1 MAVTAAGVII
11 SEQIYGEKI
20 DAGQVAYLKSDGK
33 WYLAR
38 ANSAVTS
45 AGDLAIALDSGVAG
59 GKGRLVKL
67 GYVNNTAWS
76 WTPGAPLYLSAAT
89 AGGLTQTRPTG
100 AGNVEGL
107 AADAG
112 DIIVGDDGAW
122 TKIAAGDAGKILA
135 SNGAGSLPR
144 YPWDRVARTATYVV
158 AASDAPAH
166 VKRRADYV
174 CDGTDDQVE
183 IQAAIDALTAGRS
196 VLQTVTLVGT
206 FTIAA
211 PITIAHYTH
220 LDLTA
225 AKLVGTAA
233 SAILYATDGNSV
245 RITGGEI
252 DCDDVATYG
261 IELDRILD
269 ARIEGVTVRNAATNC
284 VHLVKCPRPRITGCV
299 IDGAA
304 AHGVYLYYC
313 GIGNLVTGGS
323 FNDSLPPIVD
333 GCFVSNNGKYGL
345 YSNASHDLHVCNC
358 SFERNGAAAVTDDG
372 GGVKICR
379 PIESTI
385 IGNNFEYNARETGQY
400 GLTLVLDD
408 PSGFGFSSGS
418 INVVG
423 NLFQGEW
430 NNIGIVNVPPGY
442 PYGINIAA
450 NMFLTTD
457 WYGLHIRGP
466 TATTL
471 INVTANQIRYGT
483 PGANKRAIV
492 FEREDGSGTD
502 ASGVVI
508 FGNQIYGP
516 KTAIELGTDI
526 TGAQIV
532 ENTFRN
538 TTTPISYGTGAS
550 ATVKRNRGYVTESQ
564 GAAASITDG
573 GTIAHRCAATP
584 TVATVSGSVAGEIV
598 TVTSIDATNI
608 TVAIKKPDGSAG
620 TAQTVYWRAEV

>member
-1 MAVTAAGVII
+1 MGLPDLYPAQVGSPYTTLAAPYT
-11 SEQIYGEKI
+11 SGEATMTVV
-20 DAGQVAYLKSDGK
+20 DATKLPDAPNIVC
-33 WYLAR
+33 LAG
-38 ANSAVTS
+38 S
-45 AGDLAIALDSGVAG
+45 VAG
-59 GKGRLVKL
+59 EFQYSGKDGNTLLGVVKL
-67 GYVNNTAWS
+67 PGTPDVNWPIGTYAFR
-76 WTPGAPLYLSAAT
+76 G
-89 AGGLTQTRPTG
+89 
-100 AGNVEGL
+100 
-107 AADAG
+107 
-112 DIIVGDDGAW
+112 
-122 TKIAAGDAGKILA
+122 IAAYDLNAIHE
-135 SNGAGSLPR
+135 NM
-144 YPWDRVARTATYVV
+144 VRTATYVV

-166 VKRRADYV
+166 VQQQADYV

-183 IQAAIDALTAGRS
+183 IQTAINALPGGRS
-196 VLQTVTLVGT
+196 ALQTVTLVGT

-211 PITIAHYTH
+211 PITIAPYTH

-225 AKLVGTAA
+225 AKLVGTTA
-233 SAILYATDGNSV
+233 SAILYATNGNSV

-261 IELDRILD
+261 IELNRILD

-284 VHLVKCPRPRITGCV
+284 VHLVRCPRTRITGCV

-313 GIGNLVTGGS
+313 GIGDHVTGGS

-345 YSNASHDLHVCNC
+345 YSDGSHDLHVCNC
-358 SFERNGAAAVTDDG
+358 SFERNGAAAVANDG
-372 GGVKICR
+372 GGVKIR
-379 PIESTI
+379 DPIETTI
-385 IGNNFEYNARETGQY
+385 TGNNFEYNARETGQY
-400 GLTLVLDD
+400 GLTLALDD

-423 NLFQGEW
+423 NLFQGER

-457 WYGLHIRGP
+457 YNGLQIRGP

-471 INVTANQIRYGT
+471 INVTANQFRYGT
-483 PGANKRAIV
+483 PGADKRAIV
-492 FEREDGSGTD
+492 IEREDDSGTD

-516 KTAIELGTDI
+516 ATAIELGIDI

-532 ENTFRN
+532 ENTFEN
-538 TTTPISYGTGAS
+538 TTTPILYYTGAS
-550 ATVKRNRGYVTESQ
+550 ATVKRNRGYVTESH

-573 GTIAHRCAATP
+573 GTIAHGCAAAP
-584 TVATVSGSVAGEIV
+584 TTVTVSGSVANEIV
-598 TVTSIDATNI
+598 TVTSIDTTNI
-608 TVAIKKPDGSAG
+608 TIAIKKPDGSAG

>member
-1 MAVTAAGVII
+1 MATVASDPST
-11 SEQIYGEKI
+11 IYFDPSPSFGP
-20 DAGQVAYLKSDGK
+20 
-33 WYLAR
+33 LA
-38 ANSAVTS
+38 T
-45 AGDLAIALDSGVAG
+45 
-59 GKGRLVKL
+59 
-67 GYVNNTAWS
+67 
-76 WTPGAPLYLSAAT
+76 
-89 AGGLTQTRPTG
+89 
-100 AGNVEGL
+100 
-107 AADAG
+107 
-112 DIIVGDDGAW
+112 
-122 TKIAAGDAGKILA
+122 
-135 SNGAGSLPR
+135 
-144 YPWDRVARTATYVV
+144 WDRVARTATYVV

-166 VKRRADYV
+166 VKRQADYI

-196 VLQTVTLVGT
+196 VLQTVTLIGT

-233 SAILYATDGNSV
+233 SAMLYATDGNSV

-284 VHLVKCPRPRITGCV
+284 VHLVQCPRPRITGCV

-313 GIGNLVTGGS
+313 GIGDHVTGGS

-345 YSNASHDLHVCNC
+345 YSDASHDLHVCNC
-358 SFERNGAAAVTDDG
+358 SFERNGAAAVVGDG
-372 GGVKICR
+372 GGVKIR
-379 PIESTI
+379 DPIETTI
-385 IGNNFEYNARETGQY
+385 IGNNFEYNSREIGQY

-408 PSGFGFSSGS
+408 PSGFGFSAGS

-423 NLFQGEW
+423 NLFQGER
-430 NNIGIVNVPPGY
+430 NNIGIINVAPTAGY
-442 PYGINIAA
+442 PYMINIAA
-450 NMFLTTD
+450 NALLTTTT
-457 WYGLHIRGP
+457 YGLHIRGP

-471 INVTANQIRYGT
+471 INVTANQIRYT
-483 PGANKRAIV
+483 RSDADTRAIMI
-492 FEREDGSGTD
+492 EREGGSGTD

-516 KTAIELGTDI
+516 ATAIRLGNYI
-526 TGAQIV
+526 TGVQIV
-532 ENTFRN
+532 ENTFGN
-538 TTTPISYGTGAS
+538 TTRPISYDGTEAS
-550 ATVKRNRGYVTESQ
+550 ATLKRNRGYVTESH

-573 GTIAHRCAATP
+573 GTIAHGCAMTP
-584 TVATVSGSVAGEIV
+584 TIATVSGSVAGEIV
-598 TVTSIDATNI
+598 TVTAIDATNI

>member
-1 MAVTAAGVII
+1 MELLDLYPAQVGSPYTTLAAP
-11 SEQIYGEKI
+11 YTTGEATMTVV
-20 DAGQVAYLKSDGK
+20 DATKLPDAPNIVC
-33 WYLAR
+33 LAG
-38 ANSAVTS
+38 S
-45 AGDLAIALDSGVAG
+45 VAG
-59 GKGRLVKL
+59 EFRYSGKDGNTLLGVVKL
-67 GYVNNTAWS
+67 PGTPNTIW
-76 WTPGAPLYLSAAT
+76 P
-89 AGGLTQTRPTG
+89 
-100 AGNVEGL
+100 
-107 AADAG
+107 
-112 DIIVGDDGAW
+112 VGTYAFRG
-122 TKIAAGDAGKILA
+122 IAAYDLNAIHE
-135 SNGAGSLPR
+135 NM
-144 YPWDRVARTATYVV
+144 VRTATYVV

-166 VKRRADYV
+166 VKRQADYV
-174 CDGTDDQVE
+174 CDGIDDQVE
-183 IQAAIDALTAGRS
+183 IQAAINALPAGRN

-211 PITIAHYTH
+211 PITIAPYTH

-233 SAILYATDGNSV
+233 SAMLVATDGNSV

-261 IELDRILD
+261 IKLDRILD

-284 VHLVKCPRPRITGCV
+284 VHLVRCPRPRITGCV

-313 GIGNLVTGGS
+313 GIGDLVTGGS

-345 YSNASHDLHVCNC
+345 YSDGSHDLHVCNC
-358 SFERNGAAAVTDDG
+358 SFERNGAAAVAHDG

-385 IGNNFEYNARETGQY
+385 TGNNFEYNSWESGQY
-400 GLTLVLDD
+400 GLTVVLDD
-408 PSGFGFSSGS
+408 PSGFGFSTGS

-423 NLFQGEW
+423 NLIQGER
-430 NNIGIVNVPPGY
+430 NGIGIVNAAPTAGY

-450 NMFLTTD
+450 NTILFTFLN
-457 WYGLHIRGP
+457 GLQIRGP

-483 PGANKRAIV
+483 PGANVRAIKI
-492 FEREDGSGTD
+492 EEQDGSGTD

-516 KTAIELGTDI
+516 ATAIQLTGV

-532 ENTFRN
+532 ENTFGN
-538 TTTPISYGTGAS
+538 TTTPILYSAGAS
-550 ATVKRNRGYVTESQ
+550 ATVKRNRGYVTESH

-573 GTIAHRCAATP
+573 GTIAHGCAAAP
-584 TVATVSGSVAGEIV
+584 TTVTVSGSVAGENV